1 MGTGGAPI
9 LGALAL
15 ALALAPAE
23 LSTTPPPTCGALLS
37 LVWAFFSLAPFL
49 ISPSRASLPALLAG
63 GAAALGGVGG
73 GGGGGIVRVWLCEC
87 VCVSVSYT
95 HLTLPTN

>member
-37 LVWAFFSLAPFL
+37 LVWAFFSLAPFV
-49 ISPSRASLPALLAG
+49 ISPSRASLPALLGG
-63 GAAALGGVGG
+63 GAAALGGGGGG
-73 GGGGGIVRVWLCEC
+73 GGGGGIVRVWVCEC
-87 VCVSVSYT
+87 VCVFPLYISTV
-95 HLTLPTN
+95 